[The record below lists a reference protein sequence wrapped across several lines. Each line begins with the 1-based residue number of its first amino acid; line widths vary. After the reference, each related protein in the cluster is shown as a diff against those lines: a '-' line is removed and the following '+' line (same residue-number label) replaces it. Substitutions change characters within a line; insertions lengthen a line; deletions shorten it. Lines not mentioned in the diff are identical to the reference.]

1 MASIRRKKRKWQ
13 PVKISFGFVIFA
25 IMFVYMLIRIIMSL
39 GDHDLSV
46 FQVEESNYDTNFTA
60 TGLAVRKETLNYSST
75 SGYVCYYIRDGEKV
89 AKGASVYSVDETG
102 SMQDALFD
110 VQNSGSSVLSDND
123 YKDLSKQIQIFKAG
137 FSPSDFSEVYEF
149 KNSMDNKVLEM
160 YEDMALEQLSSNQ
173 SFDSTFS
180 ASKSNVSGIVTYY
193 MDGFEGYDINN
204 LSADDFDKTKY
215 TKEMLKKSDV
225 VESGKPIYK
234 IIDDEN

>member
-1 MASIRRKKRKWQ
+1 
-13 PVKISFGFVIFA
+13 
-25 IMFVYMLIRIIMSL
+25 
-39 GDHDLSV
+39 
-46 FQVEESNYDTNFTA
+46 
-60 TGLAVRKETLNYSST
+60 
-75 SGYVCYYIRDGEKV
+75 
-89 AKGASVYSVDETG
+89 
-102 SMQDALFD
+102 
-110 VQNSGSSVLSDND
+110 
-123 YKDLSKQIQIFKAG
+123 
-137 FSPSDFSEVYEF
+137 
-149 KNSMDNKVLEM
+149 MDNKVLEM

-234 IIDDEN
+234 IIDDENWKIAVMLTKEEYAKIKKNETIRFTINDSSRRLSAKYETVEQDGN

>member
-1 MASIRRKKRKWQ
+1 MN
-13 PVKISFGFVIFA
+13 
-25 IMFVYMLIRIIMSL
+25 L
-39 GDHDLSV
+39 
-46 FQVEESNYDTNFTA
+46 
-60 TGLAVRKETLNYSST
+60 
-75 SGYVCYYIRDGEKV
+75 
-89 AKGASVYSVDETG
+89 
-102 SMQDALFD
+102 
-110 VQNSGSSVLSDND
+110 
-123 YKDLSKQIQIFKAG
+123 
-137 FSPSDFSEVYEF
+137 

-234 IIDDEN
+234 IIDDENWKIAVMLTKKKNMKKSKRTKQSGLQSMIHPDGYLQSMKQLNRMEIISLL